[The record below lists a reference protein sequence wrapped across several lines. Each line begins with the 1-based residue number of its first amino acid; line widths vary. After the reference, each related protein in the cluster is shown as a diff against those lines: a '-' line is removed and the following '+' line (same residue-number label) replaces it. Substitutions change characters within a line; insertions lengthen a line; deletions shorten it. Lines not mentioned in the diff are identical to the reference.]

1 MHGPSAKLLLRL
13 QHAGVGRF
21 DFIREPGP
29 FFLYRSPV
37 PILACENF
45 GLISAPR
52 LPQTLQTK
60 SGSTSDSLMLSGQR
74 SGVAHFAEGD
84 FLRIGRHGTYLG
96 TMHLRATVFRTASV
110 ITTADPLTIS
120 YLP

>member
-1 MHGPSAKLLLRL
+1 MTS
-13 QHAGVGRF
+13 
-21 DFIREPGP
+21 
-29 FFLYRSPV
+29 
-37 PILACENF
+37 PILLESRGLLSLSIPGAHLGLRKNF